1 MVVVLNSHT
10 QHNWEH
16 SAVELSRLQ
25 NFHLYLSAAAVARSA
40 LSADKT
46 FVALGSRLSG
56 LTSGSFVGH
65 IACDDGHPHPYHA
78 EVTRRDLT
86 SRMCDRG
93 IECKGGERRNDDD
106 RVVNESV
113 VWIVRERQEFRRR
126 SIRLNHVG
134 RQEL

>member
-1 MVVVLNSHT
+1 MAVVVLNSHT
-10 QHNWEH
+10 QHNWGD

-25 NFHLYLSAAAVARSA
+25 NFHLYLSAAVVARSA

-86 SRMCDRG
+86 S
-93 IECKGGERRNDDD
+93 
-106 RVVNESV
+106 
-113 VWIVRERQEFRRR
+113 
-126 SIRLNHVG
+126 
-134 RQEL
+134 